1 MSCPLAEE
9 LYKLVD
15 KGSLTC
21 PLFEP
26 NKNNIICG
34 KIWRICWQNDRQF
47 LPNTFVRGQTNH
59 VDQEVHQEELLPE
72 APRQQASISRSLHS
86 TKTLTSYAPPSKI
99 SEELLPNR
107 RAHQALPDSLVANH
121 APEEQPR
128 KKEEPIHLPARLSL
142 RETEVLQLVAQGK
155 SNREI
160 AEDLVISERTVA
172 NHLASIFN
180 KTGVE
185 NRAAAAAFAIRHQ
198 LAE

>member
-1 MSCPLAEE
+1 
-9 LYKLVD
+9 
-15 KGSLTC
+15 
-21 PLFEP
+21 
-26 NKNNIICG
+26 
-34 KIWRICWQNDRQF
+34 
-47 LPNTFVRGQTNH
+47 
-59 VDQEVHQEELLPE
+59 
-72 APRQQASISRSLHS
+72 
-86 TKTLTSYAPPSKI
+86 
-99 SEELLPNR
+99 
-107 RAHQALPDSLVANH
+107 VANH